1 MARKLKDIGK
11 YKRTSVKGEV
21 YQAST
26 GTTYKKVA
34 PGKWEMIPDTEVL
47 KWLKQAERRIT
58 SRRNKGPYKGV
69 KFKRELDYLR
79 HARKEYLQAVKD
91 FNSGK
96 ITRPITVARRE
107 KRLTDKALEYQ
118 KVFSRENREELI
130 KTTQI
135 KNKIAYSRML
145 GRDNVYNDK
154 LYDQVI
160 ADTMKTL
167 GVDREEATELLFP
180 SGFEERS
187 EYEEFKKNKKEN
199 KATIFDRL
207 NERVSSG
214 AISSLDKA
222 NYVERWNLS

>member
-1 MARKLKDIGK
+1 MARTLKEIGK
-11 YKRTSVKGEV
+11 YKRTGRKGFI
-21 YQAST
+21 YQPST
-26 GTTYKKVA
+26 RTEYKKVA

-47 KWLKQAERRIT
+47 KWFKQAEQRIT
-58 SRRNKGPYKGV
+58 SRRDKGAYKGV

-79 HARKEYLQAVKD
+79 HARKEYLQGVKD
-91 FNSGK
+91 FNEGK
-96 ITRPITVARRE
+96 ITRPGTVAKRE
-107 KRLTDKALEYQ
+107 KRLTEKALEYQ
-118 KVFSRENREELI
+118 KVFSRENREELV
-130 KTTQI
+130 KTTYI

-145 GRDNVYNDK
+145 GRDNVYNEK
-154 LYDQVI
+154 LYDQAI